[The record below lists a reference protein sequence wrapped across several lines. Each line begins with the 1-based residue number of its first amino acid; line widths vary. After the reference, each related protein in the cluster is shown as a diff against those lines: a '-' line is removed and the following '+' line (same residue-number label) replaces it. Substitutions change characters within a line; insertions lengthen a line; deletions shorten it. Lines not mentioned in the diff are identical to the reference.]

1 MSVSYQ
7 AIIEK
12 MIKELQSIDA
22 KTSTDQMK
30 AKMYSVQSMAT
41 LITGSDYH
49 ASYDGKQSTSNVSIS
64 DQPENFSIEEA
75 EAKVMGM
82 WPKSKKQQQIE
93 QGKRLDE
100 DDANGDSIFD
110 FLATEK
116 RRNEHESIT
125 ADWCN
130 KRLYRGCTWCI
141 RSARTGR

>member
-64 DQPENFSIEEA
+64 DQPENFTIEEA

-110 FLATEK
+110 F
-116 RRNEHESIT
+116 
-125 ADWCN
+125 
-130 KRLYRGCTWCI
+130 
-141 RSARTGR
+141 

>member
-22 KTSTDQMK
+22 NTSTDQLK

-41 LITGSDYH
+41 LITRSDRSTNE
-49 ASYDGKQSTSNVSIS
+49 AQGKFSMPVS
-64 DQPENFSIEEA
+64 DQPQNFSIEEA
-75 EAKVMGM
+75 EAKVMGIS
-82 WPKSKKQQQIE
+82 PKVQNKQHDLE

-110 FLATEK
+110 F
-116 RRNEHESIT
+116 
-125 ADWCN
+125 
-130 KRLYRGCTWCI
+130 
-141 RSARTGR
+141 